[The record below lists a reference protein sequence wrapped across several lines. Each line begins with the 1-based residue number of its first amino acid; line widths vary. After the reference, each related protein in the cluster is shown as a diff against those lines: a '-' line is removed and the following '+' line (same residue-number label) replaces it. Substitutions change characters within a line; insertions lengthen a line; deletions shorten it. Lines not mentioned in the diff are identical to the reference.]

1 MRKFSRI
8 LIAAIFLTGAL
19 GFGQDL
25 YQQIGTYLLGGE
37 GEWDYVTYDPT
48 YNRLFIAHGYNVLVV
63 DPEGRKLGQ
72 VAANGAHG
80 IALLPGLNL
89 GFLTNGHSG
98 TVTVFDM
105 KTLSPIQFIRVGD
118 NPDAIIWDSYS
129 KHVLVMNNQGKTV
142 SVIDPFSLKVDS
154 TVPLSGKLEYAVATP
169 GKLYVNVQD
178 TNEIAVVDTT
188 TWKLSYR
195 WRFPSCPSP
204 TALAINDAH
213 DTLFTACSNSK
224 ILAIDSRFGRVISTL
239 QSGKGTDTLA
249 IDSQSGQIFAA
260 NGEGTM
266 TIIQKN
272 GNNYVVAGK
281 VNTLPGARTLAVDP
295 NSHHVFLVTAEVA
308 ATGQGR
314 DSIRPGTFKLLVYAP
329 AK

>member
-1 MRKFSRI
+1 MRTLLRI
-8 LIAAIFLTGAL
+8 LIAACCLTGAL

-25 YQQIGTYLLGGE
+25 YRQIGTYLLGGE

-72 VAANGAHG
+72 VAANGAHDVL
-80 IALLPGLNL
+80 LLPGLNL

-98 TVTVFDM
+98 TVTVFDL

-118 NPDAIIWDSYS
+118 NPDAIIWDPYS
-129 KHVLVMNNQGKTV
+129 KHVLVMNNQSKNV
-142 SVIDPFSLKVDS
+142 SVIDPFALKVDG
-154 TVPLSGKLEYAVATP
+154 TVPLSGKPEFAVTTP

-178 TNEIAVVDTT
+178 TSEIAVIDTT
-188 TWKLSYR
+188 SWKLSYR
-195 WRFPSCPSP
+195 WRFPNCPSP

-213 DTLFTACSNSK
+213 DTLFTACNNAK
-224 ILAIDSRFGRVISTL
+224 ILLVDPRFGRVISSL
-239 QSGKGTDTLA
+239 PSGKGTDTLA
-249 IDSQSGQIFAA
+249 VDSQSGYIFASS
-260 NGEGTM
+260 GDGTM
-266 TIIQKN
+266 TIIQKT
-272 GNNYVVAGK
+272 GNSYAVAGK
-281 VNTLPGARTLAVDP
+281 VNTLPGARTMAVDP

-308 ATGQGR
+308 VSGQGR

-329 AK
+329 EK